1 MGALPATPFCQDYA
15 WFQANGDE
23 LADTMGSA
31 AGSYFVLGLKVLG
44 AREQGWTACTGGTS
58 NKGGINATS
67 VAGTFDTTS
76 AVTLATACL
85 ALATLVYE
93 NRKTIAALQAA
104 SEAHGAI
111 GTTIS

>member
-1 MGALPATPFCQDYA
+1 MTLPAKPHFGGYDY
-15 WFQANGDE
+15 FQENGDE
-23 LADTMGSA
+23 VADLIGSV
-31 AGSYFVLGLKVLG
+31 AGSYFVAGLKVIG

-67 VAGTFDTTS
+67 VTGTFDTTS
-76 AVTLATACL
+76 AVTLSTACL

-104 SEAHGAI
+104 LTAHGQI